1 MKRIERHARR
11 SNHGLTLVEA
21 VMSCLVVSM
30 LLIAALRASS
40 AASLYQYKTADRA
53 RGRFL
58 AGQLMTDIMS
68 LSYEETSGT
77 PAFGLETGEVS
88 TSKVNYDDVDDFNGW
103 TESPPQDRDGNAM
116 SELTGWQRSVVV
128 VWVNSANLST
138 VSATETGVKRVT
150 VTVKKG
156 NQTLATRVAIKVKAP

>member
-1 MKRIERHARR
+1 MMQREQKPRR
-11 SNHGLTLVEA
+11 SKHGLTLVEA
-21 VMSCLVVSM
+21 VMSCLVVS
-30 LLIAALRASS
+30 LLLVAALRAAS

-53 RGRFL
+53 RARFL

-68 LSYEETSGT
+68 LSYEDPLVT
-77 PAFGLETGEVS
+77 PLFGLEAGELS
-88 TSKVNYDDVDDFNGW
+88 TSKGTFDDVDDFNGW
-103 TESPPQDRDGNAM
+103 TESPPQDRDGNAA
-116 SELTGWQRSVVV
+116 SELTGWQRSVAVA
-128 VWVNSANLST
+128 WVSSANLST